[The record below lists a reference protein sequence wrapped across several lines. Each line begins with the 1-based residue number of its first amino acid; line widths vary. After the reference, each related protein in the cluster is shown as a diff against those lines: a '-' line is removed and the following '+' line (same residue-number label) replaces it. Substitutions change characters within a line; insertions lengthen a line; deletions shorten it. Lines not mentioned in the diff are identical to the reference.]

1 MVVTETYFQNTHSVA
16 SVTEPDSTW
25 SPYDGHY
32 TSDNEDKKVPMSIS
46 KCLNNLSEVVDQAR
60 H

>member
-1 MVVTETYFQNTHSVA
+1 MVVTETYFRNTHSVA

-32 TSDNEDKKVPMSIS
+32 ISDNEDVEVPMSIS
-46 KCLNNLSEVVDQAR
+46 ECLINFSEVVDKAR

>member
-1 MVVTETYFQNTHSVA
+1 MVVTETYFRNTHSVA

-25 SPYDGHY
+25 SPYDGHFI
-32 TSDNEDKKVPMSIS
+32 SNNKDVQVPMSIS
-46 KCLNNLSEVVDQAR
+46 ECLNNFSEVVDKAR